1 MPQLGAS
8 VANDGG
14 IGGGQDAARTPGI
27 QGTGESVT
35 SALVGFKY
43 GILFLEI
50 PPLKL
55 LAFSSLSG
63 LSFPHARTLR
73 EKERERE
80 RERTFPVWGWKR
92 TRVLGRAAL
101 FETHPCFLSTDN
113 GLSFFFFLSP
123 FSLLSSFLSPPWGE
137 GLNSRKD
144 YRHFLPPTFLFF
156 SFFRLTLSTHL
167 IFSTRLS
174 ISLSLS
180 LVVLFEVLL
189 SITERI

>member
-1 MPQLGAS
+1 MLPNS
-8 VANDGG
+8 TSSTWANDGG
-14 IGGGQDAARTPGI
+14 NGGRQDAVRTPGI

-73 EKERERE
+73 ERERERE
-80 RERTFPVWGWKR
+80 REFPVGWKR

-101 FETHPCFLSTDN
+101 FEIHPCFFSTDN
-113 GLSFFFFLSP
+113 GLFFSLFFFYFFPLPLSL
-123 FSLLSSFLSPPWGE
+123 SLLPFGRRRIKRWKGLETFPFPRRFSIFNSFVQL
-137 GLNSRKD
+137 
-144 YRHFLPPTFLFF
+144 FLPV
-156 SFFRLTLSTHL
+156 SV
-167 IFSTRLS
+167 
-174 ISLSLS
+174 SLSLS
-180 LVVLFEVLL
+180 SSSSRFCSL
-189 SITERI
+189 